1 VRDAKESARVYSQA
15 PGRSNHREEKLL
27 PSSPMRLFVS
37 YAHVDA
43 VRVSQLGKDLSGR
56 GFDVWYDDRLEPGD
70 DWKAEL
76 IRRIHACDAFMYVS
90 STDAVES
97 EWCQWELDQAIALTK
112 FIVPVL
118 VRPGTQ
124 LPRTIAHL
132 QYVDASGDGLSVD
145 LAKLVDRLVRLGQI
159 GAQGTVHE
167 ATPRGFPARFTRPL
181 PKTYRTVSQG
191 YLRPAPPHRH
201 RHPYQWPEQTRSAN
215 PNTGPIVGIDFGT
228 STSAVALYRD
238 GQVTLIPNDRG
249 ETSTPSAV
257 AIAENGTPLVGEGAL
272 EFLLRRPDR
281 GVLEVKRLFG
291 REVAKELG
299 GPPVLE
305 IDGMSY
311 QPTDLAAFVFSKLRS
326 DADAFIGTPV
336 TRAVLTV
343 PAHFNQDQLVT
354 LMTAARLGGL
364 HVMRVISEPVA
375 ACLAVHDR
383 TSEED
388 RVRLVYDLGG
398 GTFDVSLVECGPG
411 VCEVKAVNGDTHL
424 GGADFDRVVVDYC
437 IDEFNK
443 LAGCD
448 LRSSA
453 TALMRVRDQ
462 VERAKIDLSSARS
475 VMVNVPF
482 VAFTQSGGVDL
493 SVQLTRTRY
502 NELTHALVARTL
514 ALTRVALEDAGA
526 AVGDLDEIVVVGRAA
541 RTPSV
546 RVALADMFGN
556 RLRIAHDHLVAVGAA
571 VEAGVLDGKVKDVLL
586 LDTLTNTLRVQVA
599 GGGTVP
605 VIVRHSTIPTLI
617 EMNVDGPASARTA
630 QLRILAGESSWANRN
645 FPLMEIELPREAKHG
660 AATAITL
667 TFDIDANSSLS
678 VKATDQASGTVR
690 QAVLGLRGGVS
701 EDAGWADL
709 HEIDADNEGLLP
721 VFRHSYL
728 PPIPEVALTE
738 VSRVQRWLA
747 DATSSLLLMPN
758 RHRARHA
765 RGEGEER
772 ERAKQ
777 IREWLRSN
785 PNRDVPADIGKWS
798 PFRMFAVER
807 ELLVDAIEQRVGVD
821 LLPLRYCLSIADMAD
836 RLVNRM
842 RESRR

>member
-1 VRDAKESARVYSQA
+1 
-15 PGRSNHREEKLL
+15 
-27 PSSPMRLFVS
+27 MRLFVS

-43 VRVSQLGKDLSGR
+43 VRVSQLGKDLSER
-56 GFDVWYDDRLEPGD
+56 GFDVWHDDRLEPGD

-76 IRRIHACDAFMYVS
+76 MRRIHGCDAFLYVA

-118 VRPGTQ
+118 VRAGTQ
-124 LPRTIAHL
+124 LPRAIAHL
-132 QYVDASGDGLSVD
+132 QYVDASGAGISID
-145 LAKLVDRLVRLGQI
+145 LAKLVDRLVKLGQI
-159 GAQGTVHE
+159 GRQGAVHE
-167 ATPRGFPARFTRPL
+167 ATPRGFPGRFIRSL
-181 PKTYRTVSQG
+181 PKMYRTVSQG
-191 YLRPAPPHRH
+191 YLRPAAPHRH
-201 RHPYQWPEQTRSAN
+201 RHPYQWPEETPPAN
-215 PNTGPIVGIDFGT
+215 PSTGPVVGIDFGT

-238 GQVTLIPNDRG
+238 GRVTLIPNDRG

-257 AIAENGTPLVGEGAL
+257 AIAENGTPLVGEAAL

-291 REVAKELG
+291 REMAKELG

-305 IDGMSY
+305 IDGVSY

-326 DADAFIGTPV
+326 DADAFTGTQV
-336 TRAVLTV
+336 TRAVVTA
-343 PAHFNQDQLVT
+343 PAHFNQDQLAA
-354 LMTAARLGGL
+354 LMTAARTGGL

-383 TSEED
+383 TSERD
-388 RVRLVYDLGG
+388 YRRLVYDLGG
-398 GTFDVSLVECGPG
+398 GTFDVSLVECGAG

-443 LAGCD
+443 VAGCD

-475 VMVNVPF
+475 VTVNVPF
-482 VAFTQSGGVDL
+482 VAFTQSDGIDL

-514 ALTRVALEDAGA
+514 ALTRIAIEDAGA

-556 RLRIAHDHLVAVGAA
+556 RLRTAHDHQVAVGAA
-571 VEAGVLDGKVKDVLL
+571 VQAGVLDGKVEDVLL
-586 LDTLTNTLRVQVA
+586 LDTLTSTLRVQVA

-605 VIVRHSTIPTLI
+605 AVVRHSSIPTRV
-617 EMNVDGPASARTA
+617 EMDVDVSASARTA
-630 QLRILAGESSWANRN
+630 QLRVLAGESSWANRN
-645 FPLMEIELPREAKHG
+645 FPLMEIELPREAKDG
-660 AATAITL
+660 ATTAITL
-667 TFDIDANSSLS
+667 TFDIDADSSLS
-678 VKATDQASGTVR
+678 VTATDQASGTLR
-690 QAVLGLRGGVS
+690 KAVLGLRGGSS
-701 EDAGWADL
+701 EDGRWADL
-709 HEIDADNEGLLP
+709 HEIDSDKDGLLP
-721 VFRHSYL
+721 VFRDSHL
-728 PPIPEVALTE
+728 PPIPEVALTGL
-738 VSRVQRWLA
+738 SKVQRWLA
-747 DATSSLLLMPN
+747 EATSSLLLMRS
-758 RHRARHA
+758 RHRAQPA
-765 RGEGEER
+765 RSGDEDR

-798 PFRMFAVER
+798 PFRIFTVER
-807 ELLVDAIEQRVGVD
+807 ELLVDAIEQRIGVD
-821 LLPLRYCLSIADMAD
+821 LLPLRYCLSIADMSH
-836 RLVNRM
+836 RLVGCM